1 MSSRVALPTPPA
13 GGAPLATEES
23 FKLPSRPPATAAPV
37 VVCLYKATDCAT
49 DLYGRFQGSPLWQV
63 QVVHEASGGP
73 STFRHLFEASVA
85 TGACANR
92 EGAGADRRANPCSRV
107 SARASTRF
115 SRTCAAKK
123 SGTGA

>member
-1 MSSRVALPTPPA
+1 MGYSEFSARQLQADLGAPIANRELERAFLLCAMSPRVAPATPPA

-63 QVVHEASGGP
+63 QVVHEASDGP
-73 STFRHLFEASVA
+73 IMFIGVRSQRRHERLH
-85 TGACANR
+85 
-92 EGAGADRRANPCSRV
+92 
-107 SARASTRF
+107 
-115 SRTCAAKK
+115 
-123 SGTGA
+123 